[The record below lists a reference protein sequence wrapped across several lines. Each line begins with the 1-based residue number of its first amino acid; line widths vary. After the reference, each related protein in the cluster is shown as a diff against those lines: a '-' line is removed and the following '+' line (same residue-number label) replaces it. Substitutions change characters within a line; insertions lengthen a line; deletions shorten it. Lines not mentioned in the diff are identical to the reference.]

1 MKKKITA
8 VALLVIL
15 LALGALGSA
24 AYFTAEG
31 RATNV
36 VSTNAISMKIDENGD
51 FTWTNGVY
59 ELPGN
64 LMPSQTADLQVSIQN
79 VGPEPFYTRVKVD
92 VDIRDSSGQAMG
104 NEYDKYVGLNI
115 KSGWVESEGWYYY
128 NGNGN
133 PVVDKQSSPQLIF
146 DTVTLKPDTP
156 NEMKN
161 AKVSIVVTAQAVQ
174 TKNNEIPAGGVTAVR
189 GWPSN
194 S

>member
-36 VSTNAISMKIDENGD
+36 VSTNAISMKIDESGE
-51 FTWTNGVY
+51 FTGTNGVY

-79 VGPEPFYTRVKVD
+79 DGPEPFYTRVKVD

-104 NEYDKYVGLNI
+104 SEYDRYVGLNFQ
-115 KSGWVESEGWYYY
+115 SGWVESEGWYYY
-128 NGNGN
+128 ENSN
-133 PVVDKQSSPQLIF
+133 PVVNKQSSTQPIF
-146 DTVTLKPDTP
+146 DKVMLTPDTP

-174 TKNNEIPAGGVTAVR
+174 TKNNDIPAGGVTAVP
-189 GWPSN
+189 GWPSD